1 MSLCYIGFSFLI
13 RPLLLYEAWRF
24 FDESLQDDNSTGGGC
39 TIVHTLPNSMYNAVI
54 VVGLLIN
61 KRICSTWKSVY
72 LSMDFCQLSD
82 NSLQMMAKSSTAMV
96 LLTPTVAFLRPL
108 LSW

>member
-1 MSLCYIGFSFLI
+1 MSLRYIGFSFLI

-24 FDESLQDDNSTGGGC
+24 FDESLQDDNSTGC
-39 TIVHTLPNSMYNAVI
+39 SIVHTLQNSMYNAVI

-96 LLTPTVAFLRPL
+96 HLTPTVAFLRPF
-108 LSW
+108 WDW